1 MRRFRLI
8 RAEDVSGI
16 SGTGVVAEG
25 VLFSTGKVAL
35 SWSSEYHSVTVFDT
49 IQDLETVH
57 GHDGRTEVAWLD
69 APEKVDV
76 TDQGGAGCTGD
87 HTRRR

>member
-25 VLFSTGKVAL
+25 VRFSTGKVAL
-35 SWSSEYHSVTVFDT
+35 SWCSEYHSVTVFDT

-57 GHDGRTEVAWLD
+57 GHDGRTGVEWLD
-69 APEKVDV
+69 APEEADV
-76 TDQGGAGCTGD
+76 AGHGGSGSTGG